1 MYVCHRNTKT
11 WQNLSNTGSLIP
23 TATHEQRASEKRSE
37 VQKRRKVEEK

>member
-23 TATHEQRASEKRSE
+23 AATHEYPASEKGSE
-37 VQKRRKVEEK
+37 VYTEYP